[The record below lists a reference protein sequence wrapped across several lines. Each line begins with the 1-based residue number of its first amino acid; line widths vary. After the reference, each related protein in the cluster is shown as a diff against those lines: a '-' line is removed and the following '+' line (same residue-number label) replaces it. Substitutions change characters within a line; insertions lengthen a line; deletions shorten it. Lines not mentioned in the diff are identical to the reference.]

1 MANNNTE
8 TKYVK
13 WNTFIA
19 ITAVLTS
26 TFVSIYT
33 IHKQNNFWKYQN
45 AIETKQQYTQIKIK
59 KIEELNKVF
68 NEFTMHLSQK
78 TFTHLLI
85 MSFASDVSKKPSVPS
100 TLENQLYEWF
110 NMILRNQDIII
121 ELRSNLIWHL
131 ETLSPLFSEEII
143 SNAEELAEMIQSYET
158 FGLTT
163 EDMNDIT
170 TSPKSLEKMQEI
182 IRERQPNIQNSPIY
196 PKFHSLIE
204 KMYLQV
210 KSGLN
215 VN

>member
-45 AIETKQQYTQIKIK
+45 AIVTKQQYTQIKIK

-68 NEFTMHLSQK
+68 NEFTMQPFQK
-78 TFTHLLI
+78 IDMWMRMGGIL
-85 MSFASDVSKKPSVPS
+85 ADVAKIYPTPA
-100 TLENQLYEWF
+100 LQNQLYEWLSMAAK
-110 NMILRNQDIII
+110 NRDIITD
-121 ELRSNLIWHL
+121 LRSNLIWHL
-131 ETLSPLFSEEII
+131 ETLSPLFSEEIV
-143 SNAEELAEMIQSYET
+143 NNGKELAETVRGYEILN
-158 FGLTT
+158 LTP
-163 EDMNDIT
+163 EDINDINA
-170 TSPKSLEKMQEI
+170 SSKLSEKIEEI
-182 IRERQPNIQNSPIY
+182 MKKKNPDFQNNPLF
-196 PKFHSLIE
+196 PKFRSLIE

-210 KSGLN
+210 KSELN
-215 VN
+215 IS